1 MGGGGLM
8 EASDFPSY
16 VSSKCALK
24 EVHGG
29 MGLFASEPIA
39 KDEAVVVWSGKIVHH
54 SALDSVPQDE
64 RDYVYQVDDEL
75 YQVAFKPGCREPADY
90 TNHSCEPNCGLR
102 GQICLVAMR
111 PIAVGEHI
119 TFDYAMCD
127 ISSGTLEF
135 GCGCGSAHCRKWV
148 GQDDWQRPD
157 LWARYEGYFAP
168 HVQRAINRYRKAA
181 SDAAAPATTET
192 APAATLPTE
201 AAAAA
206 APAPGTTA

>member
-1 MGGGGLM
+1 MADG
-8 EASDFPSY
+8 DFPSY
-16 VSSKCALK
+16 VTSKCVLK

-29 MGLFASEPIA
+29 KGLFASEPIA

-54 SALDSVPQDE
+54 SQLHTVPVDE

-75 YQVAFKPGCREPADY
+75 YQVAFKPGCREPADF

-127 ISSGTLEF
+127 LSSGTLEF
-135 GCGCGSAHCRKWV
+135 GCGCGSAPCRKWV
-148 GQDDWQRPD
+148 GQDDWQQPE
-157 LWARYEGYFAP
+157 LWERYQGYFAP
-168 HVQRAINRYRKAA
+168 HVQRAIDRFRKAQG
-181 SDAAAPATTET
+181 SAAAEP
-192 APAATLPTE
+192 

-206 APAPGTTA
+206 TAVVAGAPTPAAATNTA